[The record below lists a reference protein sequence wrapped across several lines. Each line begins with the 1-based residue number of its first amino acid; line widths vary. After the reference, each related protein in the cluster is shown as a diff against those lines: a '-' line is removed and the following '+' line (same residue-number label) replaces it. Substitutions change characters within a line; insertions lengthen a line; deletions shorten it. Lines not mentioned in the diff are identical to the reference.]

1 MGRAT
6 NPRGKT
12 RKTLQ
17 PCAPL
22 PRSTSGSVRQ
32 FDPTPVPNQ
41 PKRRL
46 PAEASG
52 PNDRPPLPSPASPV
66 RIRPRNATV
75 RRAPFSTAFS
85 LRFASIRFGSVRFGS
100 VRFDSDRFGSTRIGS
115 VRFGRSS
122 RRSRWIVPLFFRVS
136 LCGKIG
142 GNFPWKGKDP
152 GRRGRGAWQGEES
165 DARSSLHRSSLLKPG
180 VNRERKRERE
190 IGCEAWGSWIESSF
204 ESFFRFLLSCPCLF
218 SCGEAGEGVLQGLA
232 SSRRQVILVFLFFLL
247 PPLLLLFL

>member
-1 MGRAT
+1 MSEWGER
-6 NPRGKT
+6 
-12 RKTLQ
+12 
-17 PCAPL
+17 
-22 PRSTSGSVRQ
+22 
-32 FDPTPVPNQ
+32 PTPGT
-41 PKRRL
+41 KREKPCNLARL
-46 PAEASG
+46 SPDPRADRYASSIQRRFRTNLSVDCRPRQAG
-52 PNDRPPLPSPASPV
+52 LTIARLYLRPRLQFEFDRETRQCDAHRSPPLF
-66 RIRPRNATV
+66 R
-75 RRAPFSTAFS
+75 FDS
-85 LRFASIRFGSVRFGS
+85 LRFGS

-204 ESFFRFLLSCPCLF
+204 ESFFRFLSSCPCLF

-247 PPLLLLFL
+247 PSLLLLFL